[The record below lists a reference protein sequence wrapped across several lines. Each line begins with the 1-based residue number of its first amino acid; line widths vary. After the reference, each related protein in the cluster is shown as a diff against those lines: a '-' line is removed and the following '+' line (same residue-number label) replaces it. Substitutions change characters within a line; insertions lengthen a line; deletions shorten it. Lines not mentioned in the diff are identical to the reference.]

1 MDELEDIP
9 EISEEYVHAPCNAPK
24 KRKRDKPP
32 PPPKRTLQK
41 KPKKADLVARY
52 LNNFD
57 SSKEIPPTE
66 DDLKSYS
73 IAKLE
78 TLCLI
83 QEKHATHKIQPGNLA
98 HSVISFVSQV
108 LDGLAGTG
116 DEITKLNAADEELTR
131 CVGEQMGKFSTFL
144 DSRVKIA
151 SHITLNSGRAIMK
164 KRKLNV
170 EKENAKECVTD
181 STPGPS

>member
-1 MDELEDIP
+1 
-9 EISEEYVHAPCNAPK
+9 
-24 KRKRDKPP
+24 
-32 PPPKRTLQK
+32 
-41 KPKKADLVARY
+41 

-57 SSKEIPPTE
+57 SSKETPPTE

-73 IAKLE
+73 IVKLQSV
-78 TLCLI
+78 CLL

-108 LDGLAGTG
+108 LDTMCQTG
-116 DEITKLNAADEELTR
+116 DEITKLNTADEEFTR
-131 CVGEQMGKFSTFL
+131 CVGEQMGKTSTFL
-144 DSRVKIA
+144 DSKVKIA

-170 EKENAKECVTD
+170 EKENAPKLCSRASSLILVNKV
-181 STPGPS
+181 S